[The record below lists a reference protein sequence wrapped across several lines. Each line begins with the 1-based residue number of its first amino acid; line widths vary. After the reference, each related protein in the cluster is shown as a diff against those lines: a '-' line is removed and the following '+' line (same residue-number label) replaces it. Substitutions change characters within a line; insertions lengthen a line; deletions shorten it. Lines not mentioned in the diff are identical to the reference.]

1 MRRKFEEKLK
11 LWKDRPN
18 RHPLVL
24 RGARQVGKTYLVRQ
38 LAHASFSHFV
48 ELNFEADVA
57 LSSLFKSKDPEIICE
72 LLVAKFGIP
81 IVDGQTLLF
90 LDELQSAEPHV
101 LESLR
106 YFYEKRPGLHVIAAG
121 SLLEFMLEAAA
132 KNPERAFPMPV
143 GRIEYMYLSPLDFE
157 EFLDA
162 VGKSGLV
169 NWLSSYCVGDDVPD
183 AIHEELS
190 LWLRRYLVIGGM
202 PASVYAYAS
211 SGIGESERELSA
223 ILSTYRDDFPKYG
236 KKVNA
241 ELLQKVFMR
250 VPGFLGRKL
259 VYAKIDSGEKSRDVS
274 SAFRRLELARVVAK
288 VKHTPANGVP
298 IGFDADDETFKPL
311 FLDVGLAC
319 RALGLKLGDFMESS
333 DALLANKGEIC
344 EQFVGQHILYSGAE
358 YDDPAAYCWIREA
371 RNSSAEIDYVI
382 QSGSKIVPVE
392 VKGGKSGSLK
402 GLHFFLNEKR
412 RHFAVRMNADKPSL
426 LEGGLVTDSIGR
438 ECRYSLL
445 SLPLYMVCQL
455 QRLSSL
461 PDM

>member
-1 MRRKFEEKLK
+1 MKRKLEEKLR
-11 LWKDRPN
+11 LWKNRVN

-38 LAHASFSHFV
+38 FARASFSHFI
-48 ELNFEADVA
+48 ELNFEADA
-57 LSSLFKSKDPEIICE
+57 TLSSLFRSKDPDIICE

-81 IVDGQTLLF
+81 IADGQTLLF

-121 SLLEFMLEAAA
+121 SLLEFMLEAAL
-132 KNPERAFPMPV
+132 KFPEKAFPMPV
-143 GRIEYMYLSPLDFE
+143 GRIEYMYLSPLDLE

-162 VGKSGLV
+162 VGRSGLV
-169 NWLSSYCVGDDVPD
+169 AWLSGYSVGDDVPD
-183 AIHEELS
+183 AIHDELT
-190 LWLRRYLVIGGM
+190 LWLKRYLVIGGM
-202 PASVYAYAS
+202 PASVLAYVNG
-211 SGIGESERELSA
+211 GIGESERELAA
-223 ILSTYRDDFPKYG
+223 ILSTYHDDFPKYG
-236 KKVNA
+236 RKVNA
-241 ELLQKVFMR
+241 ELLQKVFLR
-250 VPGFLGRKL
+250 VSGFLGRKL

-274 SAFRRLELARVVAK
+274 AAFRRLELARIVAK

-298 IGFDADDETFKPL
+298 IGFDADDATFKPL

-319 RALGLKLGDFMESS
+319 RALGLKLGDFMEND

-358 YDDPAAYCWIREA
+358 YDEPAAYCWIREA

-382 QSGSKIVPVE
+382 QSGTKIIPVE
-392 VKGGKSGSLK
+392 VKGGKSGSLQ
-402 GLHFFLNEKR
+402 GLHFFLNEKHR
-412 RHFAVRMNADKPSL
+412 DFAVRMNADKPSFL
-426 LEGGLVTDSIGR
+426 ADGLVTDSIGR
-438 ECRYSLL
+438 KCRYSLL

-455 QRLSSL
+455 QRLAKRQ
-461 PDM
+461 

>member
-1 MRRKFEEKLK
+1 MRRKLEEKLR
-11 LWKDRPN
+11 LWKNRVN

-38 LAHASFSHFV
+38 FASASFRHFI
-48 ELNFEADVA
+48 ELNFEADA
-57 LSSLFKSKDPEIICE
+57 TLSSLFRSKDPDIICE

-106 YFYEKRPGLHVIAAG
+106 YFYEKRPGLHVIAAC
-121 SLLEFMLEAAA
+121 SLLEFMLEAAL
-132 KNPERAFPMPV
+132 KVPEKAFPMPV

-157 EFLDA
+157 EFLGA
-162 VGKSGLV
+162 VGKTGLV
-169 NWLSSYCVGDDVPD
+169 AWLSGYCVGDDVPD
-183 AIHEELS
+183 AIHEELT
-190 LWLRRYLVIGGM
+190 LWLKRYLVIGGM
-202 PASVYAYAS
+202 PASVLAYVNG
-211 SGIGESERELSA
+211 GIGESERELAA
-223 ILSTYRDDFPKYG
+223 ILSAYHDDFPKYG
-236 KKVNA
+236 RKVNA
-241 ELLQKVFMR
+241 ELLQKVFLR

-259 VYAKIDSGEKSRDVS
+259 VYSKIDSWEKSRDVS
-274 SAFRRLELARVVAK
+274 VAFRRLELARVVAK

-319 RALGLKLGDFMESS
+319 RALGLKLSDLMEST

-358 YDDPAAYCWIREA
+358 YDEPAAYCWMREA

-382 QSGSKIVPVE
+382 QSGTKIIPVE
-392 VKGGKSGSLK
+392 VKGGKSGSMK
-402 GLHFFLNEKR
+402 GLHFFLNEK
-412 RHFAVRMNADKPSL
+412 HMDFAVRMNAGKPSFL
-426 LEGGLVTDSIGR
+426 ADGLVTDSIGR

-455 QRLSSL
+455 QRLAK
-461 PDM
+461 PQ

>member
-1 MRRKFEEKLK
+1 MRRKLEENLR
-11 LWKDRPN
+11 LWKNRVN
-18 RHPLVL
+18 RHPLVM

-38 LAHASFSHFV
+38 FASASFRHFI
-48 ELNFEADVA
+48 ELNFEADA
-57 LSSLFKSKDPEIICE
+57 TLSSLFRSKDPDTICE

-81 IVDGQTLLF
+81 IADGQTLLF
-90 LDELQSAEPHV
+90 LDELQSAEPYV

-121 SLLEFMLEAAA
+121 SLLEFMLEAAL
-132 KNPERAFPMPV
+132 KVPEKAFPMPV

-157 EFLDA
+157 EFLGA
-162 VGKSGLV
+162 VGKTGLV
-169 NWLSSYCVGDDVPD
+169 AWLSGYCVGDDVPD
-183 AIHEELS
+183 AIHDELT
-190 LWLRRYLVIGGM
+190 LWLKRYLVIGGM
-202 PASVYAYAS
+202 PASVLAYVNG
-211 SGIGESERELSA
+211 GIGESERELAA
-223 ILSTYRDDFPKYG
+223 ILSTYHDDFPKYG
-236 KKVNA
+236 RKVNA

-259 VYAKIDSGEKSRDVS
+259 VYAKIDSGEKSREVS
-274 SAFRRLELARVVAK
+274 AAFRRLELARIVAK

-319 RALGLKLGDFMESS
+319 RALGLKLSDLMENTG
-333 DALLANKGEIC
+333 ALLANKGEIC

-358 YDDPAAYCWIREA
+358 YDEPAAYCWIREA

-382 QSGSKIVPVE
+382 QSGTNIIPVE
-392 VKGGKSGSLK
+392 VKGGKSGSMK
-402 GLHFFLNEKR
+402 GLHFFLNEKHR
-412 RHFAVRMNADKPSL
+412 DFAVRMNADKPSFL
-426 LEGGLVTDSIGR
+426 VDGLVTDSIGR

-455 QRLSSL
+455 QRLAKRQ
-461 PDM
+461 